1 VSPSSR
7 NFIGE
12 AKRRRRSPVP
22 AAVRRRLKERSLSS
36 APYSGEGAPLL
47 AVAVRPDLREAE
59 GGPAVC
65 RPQASFLARSLFLAR
80 RKGRIAVIKDLLSLV
95 KGKMKGSQKALG
107 EVLYGMMLH
116 EMDLEM
122 KKERGHL
129 DNLFMLVIFGD
140 LIGLPLLPPY
150 YAMRLL
156 PYIVP
161 SLETWKR
168 RVLREK
174 DLTDFVAHDL

>member
-1 VSPSSR
+1 M
-7 NFIGE
+7 I
-12 AKRRRRSPVP
+12 
-22 AAVRRRLKERSLSS
+22 
-36 APYSGEGAPLL
+36 
-47 AVAVRPDLREAE
+47 
-59 GGPAVC
+59 
-65 RPQASFLARSLFLAR
+65 
-80 RKGRIAVIKDLLSLV
+80 KGLLSLLR
-95 KGKMKGSQKALG
+95 GKMKGSPKALG

>member
-1 VSPSSR
+1 MIKKLFSSL
-7 NFIGE
+7 E
-12 AKRRRRSPVP
+12 AK
-22 AAVRRRLKERSLSS
+22 L
-36 APYSGEGAPLL
+36 
-47 AVAVRPDLREAE
+47 
-59 GGPAVC
+59 
-65 RPQASFLARSLFLAR
+65 
-80 RKGRIAVIKDLLSLV
+80 
-95 KGKMKGSQKALG
+95 KGSPLVIR
-107 EVLYGMMLH
+107 EIIYGLMLH

-122 KKERGHL
+122 KKEKGHL

-150 YAMRLL
+150 YSLRLL
-156 PYIVP
+156 PQIIP